1 MKNYILIFCIFILF
15 ILSCE
20 NERKRKL
27 SRELQSWQNKE
38 IIFSPN
44 LQAKILGKDTIIKID
59 NNKLKIINY
68 IDTSGCTE
76 CRLELYEWSKKIEE
90 IKGYTIKYG
99 NIVDG
104 ENVVDEVLVSYF
116 KEPKSYTTE
125 NMCEINSHGGNVIV
139 KKILELCLKNGAE
152 LAQPGEFTKRAF
164 LNGRIDLTESEG
176 VMDLINSE
184 TELTRKMAINELS
197 GNVSRLITDTRE
209 DIISLISNIE
219 VNIDY
224 PEYEDIEVL
233 TNESILPDIKKFKEK
248 LEEIIKK
255 SEDSKVIKEGIR
267 VGIIGRPNVGKSSL
281 LNSLLEEEKAIV
293 TDVPGTTR
301 DIVEGSLIVSGI
313 PLNIIDTAGIRKT
326 EDTVEKIGV
335 EKSLKIIDTSD
346 LLIYILNNNEEITEE
361 EKEILEKTKNKKRII
376 VVNKIDLKT
385 KLNKKLLDSYIEI
398 SVKENIGI
406 DKIKDEIKRLF
417 NIGEISTNDMTYL
430 SNARSIALLKKSL
443 NNINDAINE
452 INNNNP
458 IDIVELSLK
467 ESWNNLGEV
476 IGETY
481 TDELLDELFSRFCL
495 GK

>member
-1 MKNYILIFCIFILF
+1 M
-15 ILSCE
+15 E
-20 NERKRKL
+20 
-27 SRELQSWQNKE
+27 
-38 IIFSPN
+38 
-44 LQAKILGKDTIIKID
+44 DTIVAISTSVGEGAISIIRLSGHDALNIASKVFTKDLTKVDSHTIHYGFITSNNEKI
-59 NNKLKIINY
+59 
-68 IDTSGCTE
+68 
-76 CRLELYEWSKKIEE
+76 
-90 IKGYTIKYG
+90 
-99 NIVDG
+99 
-104 ENVVDEVLVSYF
+104 DEVLVSVM
-116 KEPKSYTTE
+116 KAPKTFTRE
-125 NMCEINSHGGNVIV
+125 DIVEINCHGGIATTNKV
-139 KKILELCLKNGAE
+139 LEVLLENGAR
-152 LAQPGEFTKRAF
+152 LAEPGEFTKRAF
-164 LNGRIDLTESEG
+164 LNGRIDLLEAEAT
-176 VMDLINSE
+176 MDLISSKAESARKISINTLTGETSNLIKNLRSE
-184 TELTRKMAINELS
+184 LVKI
-197 GNVSRLITDTRE
+197 
-209 DIISLISNIE
+209 ISNIE

-385 KLNKKLLDSYIEI
+385 KLNKKLLDSFIEI

-406 DKIKDEIKRLF
+406 DIIKDEIKRLF

>member
-1 MKNYILIFCIFILF
+1 M
-15 ILSCE
+15 E
-20 NERKRKL
+20 
-27 SRELQSWQNKE
+27 
-38 IIFSPN
+38 
-44 LQAKILGKDTIIKID
+44 DTIVAISTSVGEGAISIIRLSGHDALNIASKVFTKDLTKVDSHTIHYGFITSNNEKI
-59 NNKLKIINY
+59 
-68 IDTSGCTE
+68 
-76 CRLELYEWSKKIEE
+76 
-90 IKGYTIKYG
+90 
-99 NIVDG
+99 
-104 ENVVDEVLVSYF
+104 DEVLVSVM
-116 KEPKSYTTE
+116 KAPKTFTRE
-125 NMCEINSHGGNVIV
+125 DIVEINCHGGIATTNKV
-139 KKILELCLKNGAE
+139 LEVLLENGAR
-152 LAQPGEFTKRAF
+152 LAEPGEFTKRAF
-164 LNGRIDLTESEG
+164 LNGRIDLLEAEAT
-176 VMDLINSE
+176 MDLISSKAESARKISINTLTGETSNLIKNLRSE
-184 TELTRKMAINELS
+184 LVKI
-197 GNVSRLITDTRE
+197 
-209 DIISLISNIE
+209 ISNIE

-301 DIVEGSLIVSGI
+301 DIVEGSLIVSGT

-361 EKEILEKTKNKKRII
+361 EKKILEKTKNKKRII

-385 KLNKKLLDSYIEI
+385 KLDKNLLDSYIEI

>member
-1 MKNYILIFCIFILF
+1 M
-15 ILSCE
+15 E
-20 NERKRKL
+20 
-27 SRELQSWQNKE
+27 
-38 IIFSPN
+38 
-44 LQAKILGKDTIIKID
+44 DTIVAISTSVGEGAISIIRLSGHDALNIASKVFTKDLTKVDSHTIHYGFITSNNEKI
-59 NNKLKIINY
+59 
-68 IDTSGCTE
+68 
-76 CRLELYEWSKKIEE
+76 
-90 IKGYTIKYG
+90 
-99 NIVDG
+99 
-104 ENVVDEVLVSYF
+104 DEVLVSVM
-116 KEPKSYTTE
+116 KAPKTFTRE
-125 NMCEINSHGGNVIV
+125 DIVEINCHGGIATTNKV
-139 KKILELCLKNGAE
+139 LEVLLENGAR
-152 LAQPGEFTKRAF
+152 LAEPGEFTKRAF
-164 LNGRIDLTESEG
+164 LNGRIDLLEAEAT
-176 VMDLINSE
+176 MDLISSKAESARKISINTLTGETSNLIKNLRSE
-184 TELTRKMAINELS
+184 LVKI
-197 GNVSRLITDTRE
+197 
-209 DIISLISNIE
+209 ISNIE

-406 DKIKDEIKRLF
+406 DKIKDRIRKLF
-417 NIGEISTNDMTYL
+417 NIGELSSNDLTYL
-430 SNARSIALLKKSL
+430 SNARTISLLKKSL
-443 NNINDAINE
+443 TIIDSTIKEINDNS
-452 INNNNP
+452 P
-458 IDIVELSLK
+458 IDIVELGLRDA
-467 ESWNNLGEV
+467 WNTLGEV
-476 IGETY
+476 IGATY
-481 TDELLDELFSRFCL
+481 KDELLDELFSRFCL

>member
-1 MKNYILIFCIFILF
+1 M
-15 ILSCE
+15 E
-20 NERKRKL
+20 
-27 SRELQSWQNKE
+27 
-38 IIFSPN
+38 
-44 LQAKILGKDTIIKID
+44 DTIVAISTSVGEGAISIIRLSGHDALNIASKVFTKDLTKVDSHTIHYGFITSNNEKI
-59 NNKLKIINY
+59 
-68 IDTSGCTE
+68 
-76 CRLELYEWSKKIEE
+76 
-90 IKGYTIKYG
+90 
-99 NIVDG
+99 
-104 ENVVDEVLVSYF
+104 DEVLVSVM
-116 KEPKSYTTE
+116 KAPKTFTRE
-125 NMCEINSHGGNVIV
+125 DIVEINCHGGIATTNKV
-139 KKILELCLKNGAE
+139 LEVLLENGAR
-152 LAQPGEFTKRAF
+152 LAKPGEFTKRAF
-164 LNGRIDLTESEG
+164 LNGRIDLLEAEAT
-176 VMDLINSE
+176 MDLISSKAESARKISINTLTGETSNLIKNLRSE
-184 TELTRKMAINELS
+184 LVKI
-197 GNVSRLITDTRE
+197 
-209 DIISLISNIE
+209 ISNIE

>member
-1 MKNYILIFCIFILF
+1 M
-15 ILSCE
+15 E
-20 NERKRKL
+20 
-27 SRELQSWQNKE
+27 
-38 IIFSPN
+38 
-44 LQAKILGKDTIIKID
+44 DTIVAISTSVGEGAIS
-59 NNKLKIINY
+59 IIRL
-68 IDTSGCTE
+68 SGHDA
-76 CRLELYEWSKKIEE
+76 L
-90 IKGYTIKYG
+90 
-99 NIVDG
+99 NIVSKIFTKDLTKVDSHTIHYG
-104 ENVVDEVLVSYF
+104 FITSNNEKIDEVLVSVM
-116 KEPKSYTTE
+116 KAPKTFTRE
-125 NMCEINSHGGNVIV
+125 DIVEINCHGGIATTNKV
-139 KKILELCLKNGAE
+139 LEVLLENGAR
-152 LAQPGEFTKRAF
+152 LAEPGEFTKRAF
-164 LNGRIDLTESEG
+164 LNGRIDLLEAEAT
-176 VMDLINSE
+176 MDLISSKAESARKISINTLTGETSNLIKNLRSE
-184 TELTRKMAINELS
+184 LVKI
-197 GNVSRLITDTRE
+197 
-209 DIISLISNIE
+209 ISNIE

>member
-1 MKNYILIFCIFILF
+1 M
-15 ILSCE
+15 E
-20 NERKRKL
+20 
-27 SRELQSWQNKE
+27 
-38 IIFSPN
+38 
-44 LQAKILGKDTIIKID
+44 DTIVAISTSVGEGAISIIRLSGHDALNIASKVFTKDLTKVDSHTIHYGFITS
-59 NNKLKIINY
+59 NNEKL
-68 IDTSGCTE
+68 
-76 CRLELYEWSKKIEE
+76 
-90 IKGYTIKYG
+90 
-99 NIVDG
+99 
-104 ENVVDEVLVSYF
+104 DEVLVSVM
-116 KEPKSYTTE
+116 KAPKTFTRE
-125 NMCEINSHGGNVIV
+125 DIVEINCHGGIATTNKV
-139 KKILELCLKNGAE
+139 LEVLLENSARLAE
-152 LAQPGEFTKRAF
+152 PGEFTKRAF
-164 LNGRIDLTESEG
+164 LNGRIDLLEAEAT
-176 VMDLINSE
+176 MDLISSKAESARKISINTLTGETSNLIKNLRSE
-184 TELTRKMAINELS
+184 LVKI
-197 GNVSRLITDTRE
+197 
-209 DIISLISNIE
+209 ISNIE

-301 DIVEGSLIVSGI
+301 DIVEGSLIVSGT

-361 EKEILEKTKNKKRII
+361 EKKILEKTKNKKRII

-385 KLNKKLLDSYIEI
+385 KLDKNLLDSYIEI

>member
-1 MKNYILIFCIFILF
+1 M
-15 ILSCE
+15 E
-20 NERKRKL
+20 
-27 SRELQSWQNKE
+27 
-38 IIFSPN
+38 
-44 LQAKILGKDTIIKID
+44 DTIVAISTSVGEGAISIIRLSGHDALNIASKVFTKDLTKVDSHTIHYGFITSNNEKI
-59 NNKLKIINY
+59 
-68 IDTSGCTE
+68 
-76 CRLELYEWSKKIEE
+76 
-90 IKGYTIKYG
+90 
-99 NIVDG
+99 
-104 ENVVDEVLVSYF
+104 DEVLVSVM
-116 KEPKSYTTE
+116 KAPKTFTRE
-125 NMCEINSHGGNVIV
+125 DIVEINCHGGIATTNKV
-139 KKILELCLKNGAE
+139 LEVLLENGAR
-152 LAQPGEFTKRAF
+152 LAEPGEFTKRAF
-164 LNGRIDLTESEG
+164 LNGRIDLLEAEAT
-176 VMDLINSE
+176 MDLISSKAESARKISINTLTGETSNLIKNLRSE
-184 TELTRKMAINELS
+184 LVKI
-197 GNVSRLITDTRE
+197 
-209 DIISLISNIE
+209 ISNIE

-248 LEEIIKK
+248 LAEIIKK

-301 DIVEGSLIVSGI
+301 DIVEGSLIISGI

-376 VVNKIDLKT
+376 VVNKIYLKT

>member
-1 MKNYILIFCIFILF
+1 M
-15 ILSCE
+15 E
-20 NERKRKL
+20 
-27 SRELQSWQNKE
+27 
-38 IIFSPN
+38 
-44 LQAKILGKDTIIKID
+44 DTIVAISTSVGEGAISIIRLSGHDALNIASKVFTKDLTKVDSHTIHYGFITSNNEKI
-59 NNKLKIINY
+59 
-68 IDTSGCTE
+68 
-76 CRLELYEWSKKIEE
+76 
-90 IKGYTIKYG
+90 
-99 NIVDG
+99 
-104 ENVVDEVLVSYF
+104 DEVLVSVM
-116 KEPKSYTTE
+116 KAPKTFTRE
-125 NMCEINSHGGNVIV
+125 DIVEINCHGGIATTNKV
-139 KKILELCLKNGAE
+139 LEVLLENGAR
-152 LAQPGEFTKRAF
+152 LAEPGEFTKRAF
-164 LNGRIDLTESEG
+164 LNGRIDLLEAEAT
-176 VMDLINSE
+176 MDLISSKAESARKISINTLTGETSNLIKNLRSE
-184 TELTRKMAINELS
+184 LVKI
-197 GNVSRLITDTRE
+197 
-209 DIISLISNIE
+209 ISNIE

-385 KLNKKLLDSYIEI
+385 KLNKKLLDRYIDI

>member
-1 MKNYILIFCIFILF
+1 M
-15 ILSCE
+15 E
-20 NERKRKL
+20 
-27 SRELQSWQNKE
+27 
-38 IIFSPN
+38 
-44 LQAKILGKDTIIKID
+44 DTIVAISTSVGEGAISIIRLSGHDALNIASKVFTKDLTKVDSHTIHYGFITSNNEKI
-59 NNKLKIINY
+59 
-68 IDTSGCTE
+68 
-76 CRLELYEWSKKIEE
+76 
-90 IKGYTIKYG
+90 
-99 NIVDG
+99 
-104 ENVVDEVLVSYF
+104 DEVLVSVM
-116 KEPKSYTTE
+116 KAPKTFTRE
-125 NMCEINSHGGNVIV
+125 DIVEINCHGGIATTNKV
-139 KKILELCLKNGAE
+139 LEVLLENGAR
-152 LAQPGEFTKRAF
+152 LAEPGEFTKRAF
-164 LNGRIDLTESEG
+164 LNGRIDLLEAEAT
-176 VMDLINSE
+176 MDLISSKAESARKISINTLTGETSNLIKNLRSE
-184 TELTRKMAINELS
+184 LVKI
-197 GNVSRLITDTRE
+197 
-209 DIISLISNIE
+209 ISNIE

-281 LNSLLEEEKAIV
+281 LNSLVEEEKAIV

-430 SNARSIALLKKSL
+430 SNARSTALLKKSL
-443 NNINDAINE
+443 NNINDAIDE

>member
-1 MKNYILIFCIFILF
+1 MNAPKTFT
-15 ILSCE
+15 
-20 NERKRKL
+20 
-27 SRELQSWQNKE
+27 RE
-38 IIFSPN
+38 
-44 LQAKILGKDTIIKID
+44 D
-59 NNKLKIINY
+59 
-68 IDTSGCTE
+68 
-76 CRLELYEWSKKIEE
+76 
-90 IKGYTIKYG
+90 
-99 NIVDG
+99 IV
-104 ENVVDEVLVSYF
+104 
-116 KEPKSYTTE
+116 
-125 NMCEINSHGGNVIV
+125 EINCHGGIATTNKV
-139 KKILELCLKNGAE
+139 LEVVLENGAR
-152 LAQPGEFTKRAF
+152 LAEAGEFTKRAF
-164 LNGRIDLTESEG
+164 LNGRIDLLEAEAT
-176 VMDLINSE
+176 MDLISSKAESARKISINTLTGETSNLIKNLRSE
-184 TELTRKMAINELS
+184 LVKI
-197 GNVSRLITDTRE
+197 
-209 DIISLISNIE
+209 ISNIE

-361 EKEILEKTKNKKRII
+361 EKKILEKTKNKKRII

-385 KLNKKLLDSYIEI
+385 KLDKNLLDSYIEI

>member
-1 MKNYILIFCIFILF
+1 M
-15 ILSCE
+15 E
-20 NERKRKL
+20 
-27 SRELQSWQNKE
+27 
-38 IIFSPN
+38 
-44 LQAKILGKDTIIKID
+44 DTIVAISTSVGEGAISIIRLSGHDALNIASKVFTKDLTKVDSHTIHYGFITSNNEKI
-59 NNKLKIINY
+59 
-68 IDTSGCTE
+68 
-76 CRLELYEWSKKIEE
+76 
-90 IKGYTIKYG
+90 
-99 NIVDG
+99 
-104 ENVVDEVLVSYF
+104 DEVLVSVM
-116 KEPKSYTTE
+116 KAPKTFTRE
-125 NMCEINSHGGNVIV
+125 DIVEINCHGGIATTNKV
-139 KKILELCLKNGAE
+139 LEVLLENGAR
-152 LAQPGEFTKRAF
+152 LAEPGEFTKRAF
-164 LNGRIDLTESEG
+164 LNGRIDLLEAEAT
-176 VMDLINSE
+176 MDLISSKAESARKISINTLTGETSNLIKNLRSE
-184 TELTRKMAINELS
+184 LVKI
-197 GNVSRLITDTRE
+197 
-209 DIISLISNIE
+209 ISNIE

-452 INNNNP
+452 KNNNNP